1 MKGWS
6 WLLPLNYAR
15 GRTCKKMAWAVK
27 LKLKYFLSILF
38 RRNFVNSQ
46 LKTVTGFG
54 LSCSCDFRPILRNI
68 AKLIYVNLV
77 ILDVIILSFKLFIS
91 CLYVNFDPDYS
102 LGSSD
107 PPKNFTFVRDFVF
120 MFSNCTSYSKFNMK
134 TEIKY
139 LSRFGS
145 MPAPRCFS
153 RIPLAWEPWQHLGA
167 ITNLRTTFT
176 GKAVIVLI
184 IQLHKVRV

>member
-1 MKGWS
+1 MKQASLCIKINPLAPKNDQDLISPYNINTKSSRQLMKTKQNINQWIISRMIQYQVLRTNVIKILWHTVRIIIYEILGVKGWS
-6 WLLPLNYAR
+6 WLLSLNYAR

-91 CLYVNFDPDYS
+91 CLYVNLDPDHS
-102 LGSSD
+102 
-107 PPKNFTFVRDFVF
+107 
-120 MFSNCTSYSKFNMK
+120 
-134 TEIKY
+134 
-139 LSRFGS
+139 
-145 MPAPRCFS
+145 
-153 RIPLAWEPWQHLGA
+153 
-167 ITNLRTTFT
+167 
-176 GKAVIVLI
+176 
-184 IQLHKVRV
+184 